1 MKTKVLFSVLF
12 LASEGFSRNGR
23 ASVHIEFSQGNYFTY
38 IFYVGN
44 LSYRADLRAGLH
56 PAQIFQLQGRNRKL
70 VYSGG
75 VNLAFKAT
83 TFAIFRSGN
92 FFVTEVIPYYEEEII
107 TIPVLTN
114 SMNDAQ
120 FNRFK

>member
-70 VYSGG
+70 
-75 VNLAFKAT
+75 
-83 TFAIFRSGN
+83 
-92 FFVTEVIPYYEEEII
+92 
-107 TIPVLTN
+107 
-114 SMNDAQ
+114 
-120 FNRFK
+120 